1 MCEIYKNLNL
11 FFYRCGQIMF
21 TGGLLAFPFGVAYL
35 IFTSIFYD
43 QFELQI
49 DSFLSYIGYMIISII
64 TGFTIG
70 EKYNKTETKN

>member
-21 TGGLLAFPFGVAYL
+21 IGGLLAFPFGVAYL